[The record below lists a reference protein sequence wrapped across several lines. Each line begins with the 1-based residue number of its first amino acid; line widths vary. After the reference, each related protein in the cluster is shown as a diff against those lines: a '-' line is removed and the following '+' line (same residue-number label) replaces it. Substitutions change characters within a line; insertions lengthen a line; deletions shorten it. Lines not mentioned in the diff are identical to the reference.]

1 MIKFII
7 KRLLKGLL
15 CVWFIWTLIFF
26 LVRITGDPTDWML
39 PDGATDKELANL
51 RASLHLD
58 EPLGKQYV
66 DTLTDLL
73 HGDAGNSYYYKR
85 DVAELYAE
93 RLGTTLRLALP
104 AFGLAIVLG
113 ILIGTVAAIKHN
125 TALDRIAMTGA
136 VIGYTMPSFCFGIIM
151 LLIFSQKLKILPSF
165 GTDDWKS
172 LIMPMITLAVS
183 PMATIARLT
192 RSSLLDVMNREYMN
206 GARMKGVKELVV
218 IIRHALR
225 NSLIPVVTGVGMQLG
240 TILSGAVV
248 VETVFTWPGMGMLLV
263 TSAKQ
268 RDFPTVQYGILLVAL
283 SVTIV
288 NILIDI
294 SYGYLDPRIRDDFK

>member
-1 MIKFII
+1 
-7 KRLLKGLL
+7 
-15 CVWFIWTLIFF
+15 
-26 LVRITGDPTDWML
+26 
-39 PDGATDKELANL
+39 
-51 RASLHLD
+51 
-58 EPLGKQYV
+58 
-66 DTLTDLL
+66 
-73 HGDAGNSYYYKR
+73 
-85 DVAELYAE
+85 
-93 RLGTTLRLALP
+93 
-104 AFGLAIVLG
+104 
-113 ILIGTVAAIKHN
+113 
-125 TALDRIAMTGA
+125 
-136 VIGYTMPSFCFGIIM
+136 
-151 LLIFSQKLKILPSF
+151 
-165 GTDDWKS
+165 
-172 LIMPMITLAVS
+172 MPMITLAVS

-240 TILSGAVV
+240 TILGGAVV

-268 RDFPTVQYGILLVAL
+268 RDFPTVQYGVLLVAL